1 MIKKLC
7 SYIFDNHRECKEKYH
22 RLMNDNLYAGSE
34 IYALNEKLEK
44 LHKKIED
51 QTDTIHKFSQHIST
65 LEEGNRILTKRHDDA
80 NDLLCK
86 QIERL
91 KESLQ
96 VEVQD
101 NADHKEDIAAY
112 IKDIDELGRQINSQ
126 IDTINKFQQN
136 EKELLNQIQELKAI
150 HHYQTSDLEKEIES
164 LEKELAMVRKEK
176 KIIIQ
181 PKKKVK

>member
-22 RLMNDNLYAGSE
+22 RLMHDNLDAGSE

-51 QTDTIHKFSQHIST
+51 QADTIHKFSQHIST
-65 LEEGNRILTKRHDDA
+65 LEKN
-80 NDLLCK
+80 
-86 QIERL
+86 
-91 KESLQ
+91 LQ

-150 HHYQTSDLEKEIES
+150 HHYQTSDLEKEVES
-164 LEKELAMVRKEK
+164 LDKELAMVRKEK